1 MACDLLNVSL
11 TCIWHGGEGWAGGP
25 AAPGLQADLPA
36 PPSFY
41 PDGEAVTVVRDARED
56 AALCGS
62 PWVTSAP
69 HLRFL
74 AALAPQ
80 TAGGALVMIGDL
92 GPRDLT
98 PDDLRRLRD
107 IAAMADQTLRL
118 ADQARHAT
126 LREREFRILAE
137 TSTDTIVR
145 GNMEGVRLYISPS
158 VRALLGYEPEELIGR
173 RASDIVHPD
182 DAVPFGALIGQ
193 IRAGTLDVGLIEVRQ
208 RHKDGRWVWMEA
220 SVRLT
225 YEPLT
230 GVPDG
235 YVASVR
241 DIQRRKQAE
250 DHLTFL
256 ASHDA
261 LTGLA
266 NRSTFDRKLAD
277 ALDRFQVDGQPVA
290 LLCLDVDRFKRIND
304 TYGHQAGDALLR
316 TVADRLRAAIGDA
329 ETAAR
334 LGGDEFALILLLR
347 DHDEAA
353 SLRLLATQLIDAM
366 AEPIH
371 FGGQAIAAGLS
382 IGIALS
388 PRDGTDA
395 HTLLSSADAALYAA
409 KNSGRNM
416 YRFAAGAL
424 DIA

>member
-1 MACDLLNVSL
+1 
-11 TCIWHGGEGWAGGP
+11 
-25 AAPGLQADLPA
+25 
-36 PPSFY
+36 
-41 PDGEAVTVVRDARED
+41 
-56 AALCGS
+56 
-62 PWVTSAP
+62 
-69 HLRFL
+69 
-74 AALAPQ
+74 
-80 TAGGALVMIGDL
+80 
-92 GPRDLT
+92 
-98 PDDLRRLRD
+98 
-107 IAAMADQTLRL
+107 
-118 ADQARHAT
+118 
-126 LREREFRILAE
+126 
-137 TSTDTIVR
+137 
-145 GNMEGVRLYISPS
+145 
-158 VRALLGYEPEELIGR
+158 
-173 RASDIVHPD
+173 
-182 DAVPFGALIGQ
+182 
-193 IRAGTLDVGLIEVRQ
+193 
-208 RHKDGRWVWMEA
+208 MEA

-382 IGIALS
+382 IGIGPWTSRKARKRDTVRRHRLRRSALGTICDRITLHRSGIRRDQFPLQGICLVS
-388 PRDGTDA
+388 P
-395 HTLLSSADAALYAA
+395 
-409 KNSGRNM
+409 SG
-416 YRFAAGAL
+416 FEPETP
-424 DIA
+424 